1 MVDLDG
7 DESLENRTAIV
18 DGGFCGA
25 QILSYNHAITAALI
39 VDFVGLK
46 PQVLTF
52 GHADGVGHLERGPPR
67 QHPRP

>member
-25 QILSYNHAITAALI
+25 QILFWKDTITAALI

-46 PQVLTF
+46 PQVLKF
-52 GHADGVGHLERGPPR
+52 GHADGVGHLERPPR